1 MQKIQTKKNKDN
13 PFHDSILNKNAILAK
28 LLKYK
33 KAKIFVY
40 KKRASIFFVINQKE
54 NENVNKNIK
63 KGFEFANYTISNI

>member
-40 KKRASIFFVINQKE
+40 KKRASIFFCD
-54 NENVNKNIK
+54 
-63 KGFEFANYTISNI
+63 